1 MLMYDLV
8 VKFTDDNEQIVVPCF
23 TLKAASRCFNNALK
37 NGHNVDSYTI
47 NRRNATEEELQLY
60 GEHRKVIKMLR
71 ELEGDE

>member
-1 MLMYDLV
+1 MLIYDLI
-8 VKFTDDNEQIVVPCF
+8 VKFVDDNEQVVIPCYN
-23 TLKAASRCFNNALK
+23 LKSARTCFDNALK

-47 NRRNATEEELQLY
+47 NRRNATKEELQLY